1 MRNYSGAWALA
12 KTERNTQA
20 GNRESFSNPLNS
32 EISLGWT
39 SWKGY
44 PFPAV
49 PSAIFYQL
57 KTKTKKTNKA
67 ATTTNQEVNV
77 GKHCDKKKLYRKW

>member
-57 KTKTKKTNKA
+57 KTKTKKTKQQQQQ
-67 ATTTNQEVNV
+67 T
-77 GKHCDKKKLYRKW
+77 RKSM